1 MNTRISQLYGVGM
14 DVEVKRINMRLGMQ
28 IQKKNDG
35 LSLRNL
41 ANVLRA
47 VSDGQDVMDQETFE
61 LGLRKY
67 K

>member
-1 MNTRISQLYGVGM
+1 M

-35 LSLRNL
+35 LSLRNMV
-41 ANVLRA
+41 NVLKA
-47 VSDGQDVMDQETFE
+47 VNGGQNSMDQEQFE

>member
-47 VSDGQDVMDQETFE
+47 VSDGQDTMD
-61 LGLRKY
+61 
-67 K
+67 

>member
-1 MNTRISQLYGVGM
+1 MNTRVSQLYGVGM

-47 VSDGQDVMDQETFE
+47 CSGGSDTMDFE
-61 LGLRKY
+61 QFEMGLRKY